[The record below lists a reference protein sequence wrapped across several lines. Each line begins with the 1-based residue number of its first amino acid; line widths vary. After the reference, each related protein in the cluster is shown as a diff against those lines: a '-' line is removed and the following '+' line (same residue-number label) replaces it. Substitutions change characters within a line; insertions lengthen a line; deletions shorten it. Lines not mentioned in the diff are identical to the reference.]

1 MTATK
6 IINDECSTIRR
17 TIDRPKNTR
26 GVLNLTSTFGR
37 KIIRLIQSYDWI
49 DNISLLKGKI
59 FSPRC

>member
-17 TIDRPKNTR
+17 AIDRPKNTKD
-26 GVLNLTSTFGR
+26 VLNLTSTFR
-37 KIIRLIQSYDWI
+37 SKIIRLIQSCDWI